1 MKSPLRILHLEDDS
15 NDAALV
21 LSTLK
26 QAGISCRTTRVQEHD
41 DFVDALKEGNIDL
54 IFSDFSLP
62 DFDGFSALEI
72 AHDIQPDV
80 PVIFVSGTLGENMAV
95 DSLKHGA
102 TDYVLKESLIRLP
115 PAVRRAMKEVADRT
129 ERRRLETQFVE
140 GQKMEVIGQLA
151 GGVAHDFNNILA
163 VIMGYSELLASELAS
178 ESPLQ
183 KYTEEIRL
191 ASARAAGLTRQLLI
205 FSRKETVQAVELNLN
220 DILKEMDQLLRRL
233 IDANIEMT
241 FAPGEQIGCIL
252 ADAGYIGQV
261 LMNLSVNAR
270 DAMPSGGK
278 LTIATSNVTLDENS
292 AHCRAGAPLGDYV
305 MLSVTDTGT
314 GMTDEV
320 KAHLFEAFFT
330 TKAPGKGTGL
340 GLATCQTIAKLSG
353 GLIDVSSEIGKG
365 TTFKVYFPKIERP
378 DLAATTSTR
387 AESQP
392 RGTETLLIV
401 EDDQSVRKLACS
413 VLEAHGYQIK
423 WASNG
428 RDALN
433 AVYHHKGPPIRLVIT
448 DVIMPL
454 MDGKVMA
461 DWLKISFPDIRVLFT
476 SGYTDDAIAHHGVL
490 EKGVEFLH
498 KPYTPGTL
506 VRKVRDILDR
516 AAAQVET
523 R

>member
-21 LSTLK
+21 LSTLTK
-26 QAGISCRTTRVQEHD
+26 AGISCETRRVQDHD
-41 DFVDALKEGNIDL
+41 DFVEALKEGDIDL

-62 DFDGFSALEI
+62 TFDGFSALEI

-115 PAVRRAMKEVADRT
+115 PAVRRAMKEVEDRV
-129 ERRRLETQFVE
+129 EHRRLETQFVE
-140 GQKMEVIGQLA
+140 GQKMEIIGQLA

-163 VIMGYSELLASELAS
+163 VIMGYSDLIAADLGPDN
-178 ESPLQ
+178 PLQ
-183 KYTEEIRL
+183 EYTQEIRL

-205 FSRKETVQAVELNLN
+205 FSRKETVQAVELNIN
-220 DILKEMDQLLRRL
+220 DILMEMDQMLRRL

-241 FAPGEQIGCIL
+241 FVPGEEIGCIL
-252 ADAGYIGQV
+252 ADPGYIGQV
-261 LMNLSVNAR
+261 VMNLSVNAR

-278 LTIATSNVTLDENS
+278 LMIATSNIRLDDNS

-320 KAHLFEAFFT
+320 KTHLFEAFFT
-330 TKAPGKGTGL
+330 TKAHGKGTGL
-340 GLATCQTIAKLSG
+340 GLTTCQTIVKHSG

-365 TTFKVYFPKIERP
+365 TTFKIYFPTIERSSC
-378 DLAATTSTR
+378 AAITP
-387 AESQP
+387 AAPESQP
-392 RGTETLLIV
+392 CGTETLLIV

-413 VLEAHGYQIK
+413 VLEAHGYHVK
-423 WASNG
+423 SASNG
-428 RDALN
+428 RDALK
-433 AVYHHKGPPIRLVIT
+433 AVHQHKGPPIRLVIT

-461 DWLKISFPDIRVLFT
+461 DWLKASFPDIKVLFT

-490 EKGVEFLH
+490 ESGVEFLH
-498 KPYTPGTL
+498 KPYAPGTL
-506 VRKVRDILDR
+506 VRKVREILDR
-516 AAAQVET
+516 PT
-523 R
+523 L